1 MRKQQKKDGPTK
13 QPRRVYGEGT
23 VVERD
28 DGRFVARVPIGGGKR
43 KEEYYDTKQEAERAR
58 RRMLNERD
66 AGKLVTQ
73 RDQTLGE
80 YLNYWLDAHRMTIRN
95 TTYSMY
101 YTYLNV
107 RVIPALG
114 HVGLRKLTIDMF
126 QSLYQDWE
134 KEPLSP
140 NTIRLIHSIV
150 NEALNDAVK
159 WKKLVSNPAQDVKLP
174 KATEA
179 DIYVLSE
186 EEVERLLQC
195 AKEMSLYPLFLMAL
209 LLGMRKG
216 ELLGLKWT
224 DIDFTEATLY
234 IQRTLS
240 YKKNPETGR
249 SEFIIGPPKTK
260 TSKRVLYLPEDI
272 IKVLADY
279 QERQR
284 EIQSTASRWEHPD
297 LVFCTCYGTYLHP
310 HRVWIIFNR
319 LLQRA
324 GLEHMKFHALRH
336 NASLILRNLGIDPVV
351 RKEMLGHSSLAVTDD
366 TYGHSTV
373 KMHKQAADQ
382 IKKWL
387 DREAE

>member
-1 MRKQQKKDGPTK
+1 MPRQKKGEQTK
-13 QPRRVYGEGT
+13 QPRRVRGEGT
-23 VVERD
+23 VVERG
-28 DGRFVARVPIGGGKR
+28 DGRFVARIPIGGGKR

-73 RDQTLGE
+73 RDQTFGE
-80 YLNYWLDAHRMTIRN
+80 YLTYWLNAHRTTIRS

-101 YTYLNV
+101 YSYLNA

-114 HVGLRKLTIDMF
+114 HVGLRKLTVEMF
-126 QSLYQDWE
+126 QTLYQEWE

-140 NTIRLIHSIV
+140 NTIRLIHGII
-150 NEALNDAVK
+150 NEALSDAVK
-159 WKKLVSNPAQDVKLP
+159 WKKLVYNPVQDVKLP
-174 KATEA
+174 KATKA

-209 LLGMRKG
+209 FLGMRRG
-216 ELLGLKWT
+216 ELLGLKWA
-224 DIDFTEATLY
+224 DIDFNEATLH

-240 YKKNPETGR
+240 YKKNPETGQC
-249 SEFIIGPPKTK
+249 EFIVGPPKTAS
-260 TSKRVLYLPEDI
+260 SKRVLHLPKDI
-272 IKVLADY
+272 VKVLADY
-279 QERQR
+279 REQQSKTQAAASHWEQR
-284 EIQSTASRWEHPD
+284 D
-297 LVFCTCYGTYLHP
+297 LVFCTGHGSYLHP
-310 HRVWIIFNR
+310 YRIGNVFDR

-351 RKEMLGHSSLAVTDD
+351 RKEMLGHSSLAMTDD
-366 TYGHSTV
+366 IYGHSTP
-373 KMHKQAADQ
+373 KMHKQAAEQMNQLFDS
-382 IKKWL
+382 
-387 DREAE
+387 ETE